1 MKIRIS
7 KRNMDENLLL
17 VNFLLCIFIVYF
29 TIMKSSSMV
38 SRLFTLSFFVTM
50 IFFIH
55 NSRSYQRT
63 DFVIVIP
70 CLALALINILLVS
83 QQNINFG
90 YLKVYHVLLHAY
102 NDLPNWKSAYKKENM
117 WCFRILGR
125 RFIVDLYSDISECRE
140 MRIVSDI

>member
-90 YLKVYHVLLHAY
+90 YLKKYIMFCCTLITIYLTGKVHIRKRTCGVFVFLGVGLSLIY
-102 NDLPNWKSAYKKENM
+102 
-117 WCFRILGR
+117 ILTYRSVGK
-125 RFIVDLYSDISECRE
+125 
-140 MRIVSDI
+140 